1 MDQKKS
7 RAKCRSFIA
16 DPTRHFVSAT
26 TCSTV
31 GDFPNLPL
39 LSHSVA
45 QNDDSIESMQEKS
58 ASTSRPRPRHALYP
72 KICAH
77 CAGPCDPQLRSRPSH
92 ADVPPSPSES
102 TDDCCEMN
110 LVGRGNGPATARRHI
125 WRKIRKTRE
134 VLVTREVLKQSAATE
149 SQKSEKCS
157 D

>member
-1 MDQKKS
+1 MSLCWFPDEPYPSVYLIARLSGKSWIKKS

-45 QNDDSIESMQEKS
+45 QNNDSIESMQEKS
-58 ASTSRPRPRHALYP
+58 ASTSRPRPRYALYP
-72 KICAH
+72 KICAR

-92 ADVPPSPSES
+92 ADVSPSPSEN
-102 TDDCCEMN
+102 TDDCCEIKF
-110 LVGRGNGPATARRHI
+110 GRSRQWTRNG
-125 WRKIRKTRE
+125 
-134 VLVTREVLKQSAATE
+134 AATHL
-149 SQKSEKCS
+149 EKN
-157 D
+157 